1 MTQIVGLTLP
11 DSLLFS
17 HHSPRP
23 LRTVALRDQA
33 TEAARQMLEAN
44 RTLGPDKMD
53 YLISAY
59 TAHVGHDP
67 TATELFMF
75 AQVNSEPC

>member
-1 MTQIVGLTLP
+1 M
-11 DSLLFS
+11 
-17 HHSPRP
+17 HSSSPTIPPRP

-44 RTLGPDKMD
+44 RTLGLDKMD